1 LFSGGRR
8 RRRRKSIK
16 KGGMPNKHLVMGG
29 GTGYLNP
36 ATFPDDQM
44 PSGSYYPYDTALGG
58 DQDPLSPSNIT
69 DTRLVPEF
77 NRTPDIMSGGS
88 YSMLSGVPQSV
99 NDYSAGTSA
108 IFYKSSGGRR
118 ASRRRNRRASRRRM
132 KGGLSSEL
140 NNHVGMNPYSAISS
154 AIHGGENNIA
164 FGSGSAFGSIYSA
177 GQPPQVA

>member
-8 RRRRKSIK
+8 RCRKSIK

-36 ATFPDDQM
+36 ATFPDVQM

-77 NRTPDIMSGGS
+77 NQTPDIMSGGS